1 MVFLDVFF
9 VVVVFFLVTAFA
21 VFLDGDF
28 LAVDFLVVF
37 FLAMGYFDDR
47 RPGAVG
53 FTTPGTGGD
62 RERGLTQVDSAS

>member
-1 MVFLDVFF
+1 
-9 VVVVFFLVTAFA
+9 
-21 VFLDGDF
+21 
-28 LAVDFLVVF
+28 
-37 FLAMGYFDDR
+37 MGYFDDR